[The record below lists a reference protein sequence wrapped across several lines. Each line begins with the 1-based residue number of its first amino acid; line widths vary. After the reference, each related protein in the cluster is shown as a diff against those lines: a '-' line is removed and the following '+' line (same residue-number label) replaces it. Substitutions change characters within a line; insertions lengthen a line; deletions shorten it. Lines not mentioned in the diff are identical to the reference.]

1 MDGHYSEEIE
11 YDKEI
16 QMIARRLCNGDRSL
30 AQELR
35 SEMYIAILSLEA
47 GQDKALCLRVAKCR
61 AIDYL
66 RSRARNYSYSGV
78 IKHMSLEAME
88 EAGFQI
94 DTERN
99 VYAPESHSSTFVEDS
114 DNPEG
119 AV

>member
-1 MDGHYSEEIE
+1 MAVHHDRTIE

-30 AQELR
+30 AQDLR

-66 RSRARNYSYSGV
+66 RSRARNYSYGGV
-78 IKHMSLEAME
+78 IKHMSLDAME

-94 DTERN
+94 DTEGN
-99 VYAPESHSSTFVEDS
+99 VYEPENHSSIFVEDV
-114 DNPEG
+114 DNS
-119 AV
+119 